1 MKSHN
6 SKWFALFSLDKLE
19 SESEWEGKTFFF
31 FGISIVCSCV
41 HFKKEI
47 NYDEQTNAVK
57 ETHSIYIYHISMDMY
72 MYGYIVTFYSKW
84 RQMLPMSHSKTAT
97 TNCGKMK
104 VLKS

>member
-6 SKWFALFSLDKLE
+6 SKWFGLFSLDKLE
-19 SESEWEGKTFFF
+19 SEWEKEKKERERERYFF

-57 ETHSIYIYHISMDMY
+57 ETHSIY
-72 MYGYIVTFYSKW
+72 T
-84 RQMLPMSHSKTAT
+84 
-97 TNCGKMK
+97 
-104 VLKS
+104 